1 MGILEI
7 GLLVGFFF
15 AFGIHMYK
23 KGQKNGYKK
32 ASFSLVNDFD
42 QYKEKMWEMHEAGIK
57 DCISTIN
64 KMSNNVNFKYDSEL
78 KRISHF
84 RIDKNKK

>member
-1 MGILEI
+1 MGIFE
-7 GLLVGFFF
+7 LLFALCFFI

-23 KGQKNGYKK
+23 KGQQKGHKE
-32 ASFSLVNDFD
+32 ASFNLVNDFE
-42 QYKEKMWEMHEAGIK
+42 QYKEKMWEMHEAGIM

-64 KMSNNVNFKYDSEL
+64 KMSNNVNFKYDAEH

-84 RIDKNKK
+84 HIDKNKK